1 MEINTRFP
9 SKLDAITEAPEPF
22 RTALKKRLRSDKR
35 IGLLVHAPSFSTGK
49 EKFPATLLAV
59 TDQGWLVASD
69 YEKNGSSVSASI
81 FSETLFLELTSI
93 LLFGQFKSYF
103 AKFGTSFCA
112 PVNFNTVGEQ
122 YYREAIQLI
131 LNGIDKVDNIEM
143 EMNREPTELFDDWPF
158 KFRMEAER
166 YSPSGQRLLAAVQW
180 PAVVGGFR
188 RELSAAGALLVTER
202 ELVVIS
208 EEKHSPR
215 QLSGDYHEFGG
226 IITYFPLMRL
236 ADFKITTQKYFS
248 VLALQVHAA
257 HGGETLE
264 IIFPSGFESH
274 VAKAMES
281 PLLSQRDC
289 T

>member
-1 MEINTRFP
+1 MENNTRFP
-9 SKLDAITEAPEPF
+9 AKLDAITDVPEPF
-22 RTALKKRLRSDKR
+22 RSALKKKLGSDKR
-35 IGLLVHAPSFSTGK
+35 IRLPVHAPSFSTGK
-49 EKFPATLLAV
+49 KKFPATLLAV
-59 TDQGWLVASD
+59 TDKGWLVASD
-69 YEKNGSSVSASI
+69 SQQSDTSVSASI

-103 AKFGTSFCA
+103 AMFGTSFCA
-112 PVNFNTVGEQ
+112 TANFNTVGEQ

-131 LNGIDKVDNIEM
+131 LNGIDGVDNIET
-143 EMNREPTELFDDWPF
+143 EKDREPTQLFDDWPF
-158 KFRMEAER
+158 RFRMEAER
-166 YSPSGQRLLAAVQW
+166 YWPRGQRLLAAVQW

-215 QLSGDYHEFGG
+215 QLSGDNYEFGG

-236 ADFKITTQKYFS
+236 ADFKIRTQEHFS
-248 VLALQVHAA
+248 VLALDVHAA
-257 HGGETLE
+257 LGGETLE

-281 PLLSQRDC
+281 ILTFAALC
-289 T
+289 H

>member
-1 MEINTRFP
+1 MEINTRF
-9 SKLDAITEAPEPF
+9 SRKLDAITDAPEPF
-22 RTALKKRLRSDKR
+22 RSALKKRLGSDKR
-35 IGLLVHAPSFSTGK
+35 IRLLVHAPPFSTGK
-49 EKFPATLLAV
+49 KKFPATLLAV
-59 TDQGWLVASD
+59 TDKGWLVASD
-69 YEKNGSSVSASI
+69 CEQNGTSVSTCI

-93 LLFGQFKSYF
+93 LLFGQFRSYF
-103 AKFGTSFCA
+103 AMFGTSLCA
-112 PVNFNTVGEQ
+112 TANFSTVGEQ

-131 LNGIDKVDNIEM
+131 LNGIDGVDNIGTE
-143 EMNREPTELFDDWPF
+143 NNCEPTELFYDWPF

-166 YSPSGQRLLAAVQW
+166 YSPKGQRLLAAVQW

-208 EEKHSPR
+208 EEKLSPR
-215 QLSGDYHEFGG
+215 LLSGDSHEFGG

-236 ADFKITTQKYFS
+236 VDFRIRTQEYFS
-248 VLALQVHAA
+248 VLALEVHAA

-264 IIFPSGFESH
+264 ILFPCGFESH

-281 PLLSQRDC
+281 ILIFAALC
-289 T
+289 H

>member
-9 SKLDAITEAPEPF
+9 AKLDAITDAPEPF
-22 RTALKKRLRSDKR
+22 RSALKKRLGSDKR
-35 IGLLVHAPSFSTGK
+35 IRLLVHAPSCSTGK

-59 TDQGWLVASD
+59 TDKGWLVASD
-69 YEKNGSSVSASI
+69 CQQNGTSVSASI

-103 AKFGTSFCA
+103 AMFGTSFCA
-112 PVNFNTVGEQ
+112 TANYNTVGEQ

-131 LNGIDKVDNIEM
+131 LNGIDGVDNIETKK
-143 EMNREPTELFDDWPF
+143 NREATELFDDWPF
-158 KFRMEAER
+158 RFRMEAER
-166 YSPSGQRLLAAVQW
+166 YWPRGQRLLAAVQW

-202 ELVVIS
+202 EVVVIS

-215 QLSGDYHEFGG
+215 RLSGDAHEFGG
-226 IITYFPLMRL
+226 IITYFPFTRL
-236 ADFKITTQKYFS
+236 ADFKISTQEYFS
-248 VLALQVHAA
+248 VLALEVRAA

-264 IIFPSGFESH
+264 ILFPSGFESH
-274 VAKAMES
+274 VAEAMES
-281 PLLSQRDC
+281 ILIFAALC
-289 T
+289 H

>member
-215 QLSGDYHEFGG
+215 RLSGDYHEFGG

>member
-236 ADFKITTQKYFS
+236 ADFKIRTQEYFS
-248 VLALQVHAA
+248 VLAVEVRAA

>member
-9 SKLDAITEAPEPF
+9 SKFDAITEAPEPF

-208 EEKHSPR
+208 EEKHSAR
-215 QLSGDYHEFGG
+215 RLSGDYHEFGG
-226 IITYFPLMRL
+226 IITYFPFMRL
-236 ADFKITTQKYFS
+236 ADFKIRTQEYFS
-248 VLALQVHAA
+248 VLALEVHAA
-257 HGGETLE
+257 HGGESLE
-264 IIFPSGFESH
+264 ILFPSGFERH

-281 PLLSQRDC
+281 ILIFAALC
-289 T
+289 H

>member
-9 SKLDAITEAPEPF
+9 AKLDAIADAPEPL
-22 RTALKKRLRSDKR
+22 RSALKKRLRSDKR
-35 IGLLVHAPSFSTGK
+35 IRLLVHAPSFSTGK
-49 EKFPATLLAV
+49 EKSPATLLAV
-59 TDQGWLVASD
+59 TDKAWVVASD
-69 YEKNGSSVSASI
+69 SEQSDTSVSASI

-103 AKFGTSFCA
+103 AMFGTSFCA
-112 PVNFNTVGEQ
+112 TANFNTVGEQ

-131 LNGIDKVDNIEM
+131 LNGIDGVDNIES
-143 EMNREPTELFDDWPF
+143 ETNREPTELFDDWSF
-158 KFRMEAER
+158 KFRIEAER
-166 YSPSGQRLLAAVQW
+166 YWPKGQRLLAAVEW

-215 QLSGDYHEFGG
+215 QLSGDDHEFGG
-226 IITYFPLMRL
+226 IITYFPLVRL
-236 ADFKITTQKYFS
+236 ADFKIRTQEYFS
-248 VLALQVHAA
+248 VLALEVHAA

-264 IIFPSGFESH
+264 IIFPSGFGSH

-281 PLLSQRDC
+281 ILLSQRDA

>member
-9 SKLDAITEAPEPF
+9 AKLDAITDAPEPF
-22 RTALKKRLRSDKR
+22 RSTLKKRLGSDKR
-35 IGLLVHAPSFSTGK
+35 IRLLVHAPSFSTAR

-59 TDQGWLVASD
+59 TEEGWLVASD
-69 YEKNGSSVSASI
+69 CEENGTSISTSI

-103 AKFGTSFCA
+103 AMFGTSFCA
-112 PVNFNTVGEQ
+112 TANFNTVGEQ

-131 LNGIDKVDNIEM
+131 LNGIDGVDNIET
-143 EMNREPTELFDDWPF
+143 EKNREATELFDDWPCR
-158 KFRMEAER
+158 FRMEAER
-166 YSPSGQRLLAAVQW
+166 YWPRGQRLLAAVQW

-208 EEKHSPR
+208 EQKHSPR
-215 QLSGDYHEFGG
+215 RLSGDYHEFGG
-226 IITYFPLMRL
+226 LVTYFPLMRL
-236 ADFKITTQKYFS
+236 ADFKIRTQEYFS
-248 VLALQVHAA
+248 VLALEVHAA
-257 HGGETLE
+257 HGGESLE
-264 IIFPSGFESH
+264 ILFPSGFERH

-281 PLLSQRDC
+281 ILIFAALC
-289 T
+289 H